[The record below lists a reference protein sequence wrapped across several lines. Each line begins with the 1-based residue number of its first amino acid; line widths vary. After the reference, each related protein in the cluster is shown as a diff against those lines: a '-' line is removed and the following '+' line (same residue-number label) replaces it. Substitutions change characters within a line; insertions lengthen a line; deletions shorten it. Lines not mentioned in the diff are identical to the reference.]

1 MRIPVELE
9 LEADFDSEDNGKLR
23 ALTFPGQSQN
33 LMQFMRPY
41 EVEQARLSAMY
52 HYEQGLLSKAA
63 AIAERR
69 EMAGDIRRERVRDE
83 KLIGQMRDAALTDFT
98 YSQWKV

>member
-9 LEADFDSEDNGKLR
+9 MVADFDGEDGGKLR

-41 EVEQARLSAMY
+41 EIEQARLSAMY
-52 HYEQGLLSKAA
+52 HYEQATLIMAA
-63 AIAERR
+63 AIRERR
-69 EMAGDIRRERVRDE
+69 EMAGDARRERLRDD
-83 KLIGQMRDAALTDFT
+83 KMTGDAR
-98 YSQWKV
+98 

>member
-1 MRIPVELE
+1 MLIPVELM

-63 AIAERR
+63 EIAEKR
-69 EMAGDIRRERVRDE
+69 EMAGDYRREQARVE
-83 KLIGQMRDAALTDFT
+83 KLMGVTR
-98 YSQWKV
+98 

>member
-9 LEADFDSEDNGKLR
+9 MVADFDGEDGGKLR

-41 EVEQARLSAMY
+41 EIEQARLSAMY
-52 HYEQGLLSKAA
+52 HYEQKSLCKAA

-69 EMAGDIRRERVRDE
+69 EIAGDARRER
-83 KLIGQMRDAALTDFT
+83 MRDDRLTGD
-98 YSQWKV
+98 VL